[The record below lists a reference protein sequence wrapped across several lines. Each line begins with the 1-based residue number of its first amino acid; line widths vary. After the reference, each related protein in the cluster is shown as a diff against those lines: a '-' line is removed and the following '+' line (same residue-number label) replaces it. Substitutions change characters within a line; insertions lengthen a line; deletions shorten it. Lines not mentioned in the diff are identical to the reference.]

1 MRRLLIATVL
11 LMVGGKTAPA
21 FSALPPSMAVVP
33 FAHAQNCNGTGI
45 ALQVLGSG
53 GPELQTKR
61 ASSSYLVWI
70 DGKARVLVDAG
81 GGSALRFGESGAQ
94 MLDLDVILFT
104 HLHADHSADLPA
116 LIKSSWFEDRKR
128 PLPIYGPSGNR
139 LMPSTVTFVR
149 ALFDGTRGAY
159 RYLGEFISPLD
170 KSSYKLEPRD
180 VREPMP
186 KIGTPRRKEP
196 MILPVFG
203 NERVRVQALTVT
215 HGQLPALAFRV
226 EAGGKTIVFSGDTN
240 GDGDGLPTL
249 AAGADLFVAHNAVP
263 EGAAG
268 VERALHM
275 PPSVIGHIAQAAKT
289 KQLVLSHR
297 MLRTLGKEEETLA
310 AIRKAYGG
318 PATFADDLSCFRP

>member
-11 LMVGGKTAPA
+11 LMVGGTTAPA

-33 FAHAQNCNGTGI
+33 LAHAQNCNGTGI

-94 MLDLDVILFT
+94 MVDLDVILFT

-186 KIGTPRRKEP
+186 KIGVPRRKEP

-203 NERVRVQALTVT
+203 NERVRVQALAVT

-240 GDGDGLPTL
+240 GNGDGLPTL

-263 EGAAG
+263 EGAAD

>member
-1 MRRLLIATVL
+1 MRRWLIAAVL
-11 LMVGGKTAPA
+11 LASGGKTAPA
-21 FSALPPSMAVVP
+21 FSALPPSMAVAP
-33 FAHAQNCNGTGI
+33 FAHAQHCNGTGV

-53 GPELQTKR
+53 GPELQTRR
-61 ASSSYLVWI
+61 ASSGYLVWI

-94 MLDLDVILFT
+94 MASLDVILFT

-128 PLPIYGPSGNR
+128 PLPIYGPGGNR

-180 VREPMP
+180 VREPAP
-186 KIGTPRRKEP
+186 KIGAPKRKEP
-196 MILPVFG
+196 LILPVFS
-203 NERVRVQALTVT
+203 NERVRVQAVNVA
-215 HGQLPALAFRV
+215 HGQLPALAFRI
-226 EAGGKTIVFSGDTN
+226 ETGGKTIVFTGDTN
-240 GDGDGLPTL
+240 GDGDGLTAL
-249 AAGADLFVAHNAVP
+249 AAGADLLVAHNAVP
-263 EGAAG
+263 EGAGG

-275 PPSVIGHIAQAAKT
+275 PPSVIGT
-289 KQLVLSHR
+289 S
-297 MLRTLGKEEETLA
+297 
-310 AIRKAYGG
+310 Y
-318 PATFADDLSCFRP
+318 RPPR

>member
-1 MRRLLIATVL
+1 VRHCLLITAVL
-11 LMVGGKTAPA
+11 LTAA
-21 FSALPPSMAVVP
+21 S
-33 FAHAQNCNGTGI
+33 FAHAQPCNDTGV
-45 ALQVLGSG
+45 AVQVLGSG

-70 DGKARVLVDAG
+70 DGKARALVDAG

-94 MLDLDVILFT
+94 MADLDVVLFT
-104 HLHADHSADLPA
+104 HLHADHSAALPA

-180 VREPMP
+180 VRAPP
-186 KIGTPRRKEP
+186 QKIGAPRRKEP
-196 MILPVFG
+196 MILPVFN
-203 NERVRVQALTVT
+203 NERVRVQAVTVA
-215 HGQLPALAFRV
+215 HGQLPALAYRIDV
-226 EAGGKTIVFSGDTN
+226 GDKSLVFSGDTN
-240 GDGDGLPTL
+240 GDGNGLPTL
-249 AAGADLFVAHNAVP
+249 ATGADLFVAHNAVA
-263 EGAAG
+263 EGATG

-275 PPSVIGHIAQAAKT
+275 PPSVIGGIAQTAKT
-289 KQLVLSHR
+289 KHLVLSHR

-310 AIRKAYGG
+310 SIRKIYTGAVS
-318 PATFADDLSCFRP
+318 FADDLACFHP

>member
-1 MRRLLIATVL
+1 MRRLLITAVL
-11 LMVGGKTAPA
+11 LMAGGKTAPA

-33 FAHAQNCNGTGI
+33 FAHAQNCNGTGV

-128 PLPIYGPSGNR
+128 PLPIYGPGGNR
-139 LMPSTVTFVR
+139 LMPSTVAFVR
-149 ALFDGTRGAY
+149 ALFDGTRGAF

-180 VREPMP
+180 VLDPPP
-186 KIGTPRRKEP
+186 KIGAPRRKEP
-196 MILPVFG
+196 LILPVFS
-203 NERVRVQALTVT
+203 NERLRVQAVSVA
-215 HGQLPALAFRV
+215 HGQLPALAFRI
-226 EAGGKTIVFSGDTN
+226 ETGGKTIVFSGDTN
-240 GDGDGLPTL
+240 GNGDGLPTL

-263 EGAAG
+263 EGAGG

-275 PPSVIGHIAQAAKT
+275 PPSVIGQIAHTAKV

-297 MLRTLGKEEETLA
+297 MLRTLGKEDETLTS
-310 AIRKAYGG
+310 IRKTYPGAVS
-318 PATFADDLSCFRP
+318 FADDLACFHP

>member
-1 MRRLLIATVL
+1 MRRWLIAAVL
-11 LMVGGKTAPA
+11 LAAGGITAPA
-21 FSALPPSMAVVP
+21 FSALPPSMAVAL
-33 FAHAQNCNGTGI
+33 FAQAQHCNDSGI

-94 MLDLDVILFT
+94 MADLDVVLFT

-116 LIKSSWFEDRKR
+116 LIMSSWFENRTR
-128 PLPIYGPSGNR
+128 PLPVYGPGGNR
-139 LMPSTVTFVR
+139 LMPSTVAFVR

-180 VREPMP
+180 ISEPAP
-186 KIGTPRRKEP
+186 KIGAPRHKGP
-196 MILPVFG
+196 LVLPVFS
-203 NERVRVQALTVT
+203 NERLRVQAVSVV
-215 HGQLPALAFRV
+215 HGQFPALAYRI
-226 EAGGKTIVFSGDTN
+226 ETGGKSIVLMGDTN
-240 GDGDGLPTL
+240 GDGNGLPTL
-249 AAGADLFVAHNAVP
+249 AADADLLVAHNAVP
-263 EGAAG
+263 EGAGG
-268 VERALHM
+268 VERDLNM
-275 PPSVIGHIAQAAKT
+275 PPSVIGNIAQAAKA

-297 MLRTLGKEEETLA
+297 MLSTLGKEEETLA
-310 AIRKAYGG
+310 AIRKVYAG
-318 PATFADDLSCFRP
+318 PTTFADDLSCFRP